1 MPHHD
6 GLPLVFQFPEED
18 TQPES
23 QEHKALWD
31 ELELALREDAA
42 PVPAPVPAPVAPTAP
57 APIPVALMGWE
68 PHIVAELDATG
79 FHEVPADFHAPV
91 HLPAHAPTH
100 ALPRTPMTVQVHLPV
115 HAPARALTC
124 AGTHAPASARVP
136 MPVPVHTNV
145 SAAPLTAHV
154 PARVPVPPSAAWMA
168 AVDRFLA
175 PTPVASSRQLTR
187 SEVQNI
193 LAFLEARPTSRSTPT
208 TAQDAAVAV
217 GQWPDDTQSTAEEP
231 LPTARRPRRR
241 RVI

>member
-31 ELELALREDAA
+31 DLELALREDAA

-57 APIPVALMGWE
+57 APIPV
-68 PHIVAELDATG
+68 
-79 FHEVPADFHAPV
+79 
-91 HLPAHAPTH
+91 HLPAPAPMR
-100 ALPRTPMTVQVHLPV
+100 ALMRTPVHLPV
-115 HAPARALTC
+115 HAPVRALTC
-124 AGTHAPASARVP
+124 APV
-136 MPVPVHTNV
+136 PVPVHTNI
-145 SAAPLTAHV
+145 SAAPLTTHV

-175 PTPVASSRQLTR
+175 PMPVASSRQLTR

-208 TAQDAAVAV
+208 MAQDAAVAI
-217 GQWPDDTQSTAEEP
+217 GQWPDDTQSTAEKP
-231 LPTARRPRRR
+231 LPTAIRPRRL

>member
-1 MPHHD
+1 MLHND

-68 PHIVAELDATG
+68 PHIVAELDPTG
-79 FHEVPADFHAPV
+79 FHKVPADFHAPV
-91 HLPAHAPTH
+91 HLPAHAPAR
-100 ALPRTPMTVQVHLPV
+100 ALTRTPVPVPVHLPA

-124 AGTHAPASARVP
+124 APV
-136 MPVPVHTNV
+136 PVPVHTNV
-145 SAAPLTAHV
+145 SVAPLTAPV

-187 SEVQNI
+187 S
-193 LAFLEARPTSRSTPT
+193 
-208 TAQDAAVAV
+208 
-217 GQWPDDTQSTAEEP
+217 
-231 LPTARRPRRR
+231 
-241 RVI
+241 